1 MVLTEREMN
10 RAAEAW
16 IEDIINAC
24 TKDIHRKTY
33 KVVYKETPKV
43 DIKSLPIEIRER
55 LCNCTTEELNRT
67 IPLVPKGKSTQT
79 RKTFVKMVNKF
90 NNMKKKGELTNCT
103 QKLNPIDQL

>member
-16 IEDIINAC
+16 IEDIIGAC

-43 DIKSLPIEIRER
+43 DIKRLPMDVPER
-55 LCNCTTEELNRT
+55 LCNCVTEELNRT
-67 IPLVPKGKSTQT
+67 IHLVPKGKSTQT

-90 NNMKKKGELTNCT
+90 SNMKKKKELINCT
-103 QKLNPIDQL
+103 QKLDPMD